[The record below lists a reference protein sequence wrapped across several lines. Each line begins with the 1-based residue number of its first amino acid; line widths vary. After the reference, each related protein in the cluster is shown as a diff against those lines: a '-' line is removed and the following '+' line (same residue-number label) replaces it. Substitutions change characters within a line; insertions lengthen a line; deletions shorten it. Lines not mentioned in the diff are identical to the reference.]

1 MNQLILSEMSKGR
14 KGVKIKGI
22 KVKGK
27 HVILS
32 LVFLILGF
40 LIAFSYNVTKENAE
54 QTNLDEIWNEE
65 YQLREELIR
74 QEEKNRSLQQQIVEV
89 QEDLSLIE
97 NDIANE
103 EQVLFNLAEDA
114 EKYRMYLGKIKVAG
128 SGVSVTLADGE
139 YDNSQYNVNDYIV
152 HEHHVFNVIN
162 ELYIS
167 GASAVAVN
175 GQRLKHNS
183 YIVCNGPV
191 ITIDGKQH
199 PAPFVITAIGDADVL
214 EASLL
219 LTGGTR
225 DQLVNENIIFTLEK
239 QANIIM
245 DPIIGS

>member
-1 MNQLILSEMSKGR
+1 MNHQSFNRNKGR
-14 KGVKIKGI
+14 KGVTIKGI
-22 KVKGK
+22 KVSGK
-27 HVILS
+27 QVILS

-40 LIAFSYNVTKENAE
+40 LIAFSYNVTKENEE
-54 QTNLDEIWNEE
+54 QANVDELWNEE
-65 YQLREELIR
+65 YQLRKELIS
-74 QEEKNRSLQQQIVEV
+74 QEEKNRELQQQVIEA
-89 QEDLSLIE
+89 QEEISMYE
-97 NDIANE
+97 TDIADE

-114 EKYRMYLGKIKVAG
+114 EKFRMYLGKIKVSG
-128 SGVSVTLADGE
+128 SGVSVTLEDGD
-139 YDNSQYNVNDYIV
+139 YDASQYNVNDYIV

-214 EASLL
+214 EAALL

-225 DQLVNENIIFTLEK
+225 DRLVNENIIFTIEK